1 MLLSSQTSAEEHTQK
16 EVSNGSAERSSNDR
30 GITADA
36 RVKSRGNREHREP
49 ARGFGGATTR
59 DSKPHHRAP
68 RQTTAASTRETAAE
82 GVHSMVSAA
91 VRDKLSHN
99 NLHSAEGIAAAL
111 SRFTS
116 ERPAKTGSRETQFQ
130 R

>member
-1 MLLSSQTSAEEHTQK
+1 MLLSSQTSAEEHIQK
-16 EVSNGSAERSSNDR
+16 DLSSSKTERSSN
-30 GITADA
+30 GHGTTTDA
-36 RVKSRGNREHREP
+36 RRKSRDNREYREP

-68 RQTTAASTRETAAE
+68 RQTTAASTRETGAE
-82 GVHSMVSAA
+82 SVHSMVSAA

-99 NLHSAEGIAAAL
+99 NLHSAEGIASAL